1 MLSRSIAAPPDVI
14 LGAAAEPIAT
24 GFAEPTAPVIDGEA
38 VKWGSVSDVADEIER
53 HAHVEP
59 EGSGSRVALHAEI
72 AFRMPYFGFLFR
84 PLVARAAR
92 RTLEHIA
99 DVLEARVAG
108 SPEPPTP
115 KRPVWAPR
123 DPIEGSRAATIAT
136 ICAVLFVAGYGGGLF
151 TNTLDFVADSFD
163 ASDADLGVALAV
175 TRVGIL
181 VGLVGATLA
190 DRRGRRKILIGS
202 MIGVCVA
209 TTMSALAPNLATF
222 AASQVV
228 VRGFVQLAGIIGYV
242 AVTEEA
248 PEGSRAFLLAIA
260 GMASGAGFALGAG
273 LLPLADKAGGAWRL
287 MFLIAALGLF
297 LVPGVSRRLPETDRY
312 TAIAG
317 RLGAARAR
325 ELVDT
330 TYGGRFFITAAIA
343 FLLGFFGSPSL
354 QFTNRY
360 LSDVRGYSGI
370 GIFALRGVTQGI
382 PALLGIILGGKIAE
396 SRGRRV
402 IASRAT
408 LALGVMS
415 VVFFLTSGVPLWI
428 SMLVATMAGAM
439 SGPALTAFN
448 TELFPTEVRG
458 RASAILLTVS
468 VIGAVAGLL
477 LVGYLAD
484 PLGDVGKAVAITCIA
499 PVVVAI
505 VLIPRLPEA
514 RGRSLDE
521 VSPPEV

>member
-1 MLSRSIAAPPDVI
+1 MLERSIAAPPDAV
-14 LGAAAEPIAT
+14 LAAASEPIAT
-24 GFAEPTAPVIDGEA
+24 GFAEPGPA
-38 VKWGSVSDVADEIER
+38 DVAGDQIR
-53 HAHVEP
+53 W
-59 EGSGSRVALHAEI
+59 GSGSDVVEEVERVGEVGPDTIGTSLKLRAEI
-72 AFRMPYFGFLFR
+72 AFRLPYFGWLFR
-84 PLVARAAR
+84 PLVARAIR
-92 RTLEHIA
+92 RTLVHVG
-99 DVLEARVAG
+99 DVIEARATG
-108 SPEPPTP
+108 RPEPATP
-115 KRPVWAPR
+115 KRPFWAPR
-123 DPIEGSRAATIAT
+123 DAIDSRRASSIAT
-136 ICAVLFVAGYGGGLF
+136 ICAVLLVAGYCGGLF
-151 TNTLDFVADSFD
+151 TNTLDFVADTFE
-163 ASDADLGVALAV
+163 ASDADLGVVLAF
-175 TRVGIL
+175 TRIGVL

-190 DRRGRRKILIGS
+190 DRRGRRKILLWS
-202 MIGVCVA
+202 LVGVCVSSA
-209 TTMSALAPNLATF
+209 VSALAPNLVMF
-222 AASQVV
+222 GAAQVL
-228 VRGFVQLAGIIGYV
+228 VRGFVQLAGIVGFV

-287 MFLIAALGLF
+287 MFLIAGLGLF
-297 LVPGVSRRLPETDRY
+297 LVPGISRRLPETDRY

-317 RLGAARAR
+317 RVGASRAR
-325 ELVDT
+325 ELIDPQ
-330 TYGGRFFITAAIA
+330 YGGRFFISAAIG

-382 PALLGIILGGKIAE
+382 PALLGIILGGKLAE

-408 LALGVMS
+408 LALGVFS
-415 VVFFLTSGVPLWI
+415 VVFFLTGGAALWI
-428 SMLVATMAGAM
+428 SMLVATVAGAM

-458 RASAILLTVS
+458 RASAILLAIS
-468 VIGAVAGLL
+468 VLGAVAGLL

-499 PVVVAI
+499 PIIVAV

-514 RGRSLDE
+514 RGRQLDE
-521 VSPPEV
+521 ISPPEV